1 MATMQRRMATVGRRR
16 GLSRRDRRGLAVG
29 LAFISPWILGF
40 LAFQVYPFFAS
51 LYYSFTFYS
60 VLDTPKWIGLQN
72 YQNLLEDPRFRT
84 ALYNSTYFALF
95 AVPLGAVVAILMAI
109 LLNTKVRGLSI
120 FRTIFYL
127 PSIAP
132 VVATSIV
139 WLWMFNPRNGVI
151 NYVLSLAGV
160 RGPGW
165 LGSPQWSKP
174 ALILMSLWG
183 VGSAVLIY
191 LAALQDVPRELIEA
205 AQLDGASRP
214 RQIWHITLPMISP
227 VILFNLI
234 TGLIGAFQYFTE
246 VHVMTGGSGSPADS
260 TLMLSI
266 YLWQTAFQFFKMGYA
281 AAQAWVLFIIIIAF
295 STILFRLSGRLVYYG
310 GR

>member
-1 MATMQRRMATVGRRR
+1 MTALTQTRAPARRM
-16 GLSRRDRRGLAVG
+16 SRRTRGNLITG
-29 LAFISPWILGF
+29 LLFISPWIVGF
-40 LAFQVYPFFAS
+40 VMFQVYPFFAS

-60 VLDTPKWIGLQN
+60 VLGTPKWIGLAN
-72 YQNLLEDPRFRT
+72 YQNLADDPRFRT
-84 ALYNSTYFALF
+84 ALFNSTYFALF
-95 AVPLGAVVAILMAI
+95 AVPLGAAVAILLAM
-109 LLNTKVRGLSI
+109 LLNADIRGRSV

-139 WLWMFNPRNGVI
+139 WLWMLNPRAGII
-151 NYVLSLAGV
+151 NYMLSFVGID
-160 RGPGW
+160 GPGW
-165 LGSPQWSKP
+165 LGDPAWSKP

-205 AQLDGASRP
+205 AQLDGASRT
-214 RQIWHITLPMISP
+214 RQVWHITIPMISP
-227 VILFNLI
+227 VILFNLV

-246 VHVMTGGSGSPADS
+246 VHVMTGGNGSPADS

-266 YLWQTAFQFFKMGYA
+266 YLWQTAFKFFKMGYA
-281 AAQAWVLFIIIIAF
+281 SAQAWVLFLIVIAF
-295 STILFRLSGRLVYYG
+295 SAVLFRFSGRWVYYG

>member
-1 MATMQRRMATVGRRR
+1 MATMRQRTVTIGRRR
-16 GLSRRDRRGLAVG
+16 GLNRQDRRGLAVG

-40 LAFQVYPFFAS
+40 LLFQVYPFFAS

-72 YQNLLEDPRFRT
+72 YQNLAEDPRFRT

-95 AVPLGAVVAILMAI
+95 AVPLGAVIAILMAI
-109 LLNTKVRGLSI
+109 LLNSRVRGLSI

-151 NYVLSLAGV
+151 NYVLSLVGV

-205 AQLDGASRP
+205 AQLDGANRR

-260 TLMLSI
+260 TLMMSI

-295 STILFRLSGRLVYYG
+295 SAILFRLSGRLVHYG

>member
-1 MATMQRRMATVGRRR
+1 MALNIARTQTPPRPRKMTRRTWRT
-16 GLSRRDRRGLAVG
+16 LLVG
-29 LAFISPWILGF
+29 LAFISPWIVGF

-60 VLDTPKWIGLQN
+60 VLDTPKFIGLQN

-84 ALYNSTYFALF
+84 ALGNSSFFAIF
-95 AVPLGAVVAILMAI
+95 AVPLGAIVAIMLAM
-109 LLNTKVRGLSI
+109 LLNTKVLGRSI

-127 PSIAP
+127 PSICP
-132 VVATSIV
+132 VVATAIV
-139 WLWMFNPRNGVI
+139 WLWMFNPRSGIV
-151 NYVLSLAGV
+151 NYVLAMVGIQ
-160 RGPGW
+160 GPGW
-165 LGSPQWSKP
+165 LGDPQWAKP

-191 LAALQDVPRELIEA
+191 LAALQDVPRELLEA
-205 AQLDGASRP
+205 SQLDGATRA

-227 VILFNLI
+227 VILFNVI

-260 TLMLSI
+260 TLMMSI

-281 AAQAWVLFIIIIAF
+281 AAQAWVLFMIIIVF
-295 STILFRLSGRLVYYG
+295 STILFRLSGRFVYYG